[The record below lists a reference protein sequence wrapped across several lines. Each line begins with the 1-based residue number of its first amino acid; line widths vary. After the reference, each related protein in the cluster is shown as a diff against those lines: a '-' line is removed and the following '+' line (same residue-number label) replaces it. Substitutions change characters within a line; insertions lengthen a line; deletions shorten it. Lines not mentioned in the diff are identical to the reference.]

1 MVTLADVARHAGVSA
16 STVSYVLSGK
26 RSISAPTRERIQHS
40 IDALG
45 YRPHAGA
52 RALASSRTDILA
64 LMMPLRTGLYVPVM
78 MEIAMAVTTTARS
91 HGYDVLLLTGEE
103 GPEAVR
109 RVEGSA
115 IADAMIVMDVEL
127 DDPRL
132 PCLLA
137 AERPAV
143 LIGLPAATADAAG
156 DATDSAGLD
165 CVDLD
170 FEAAGARCV
179 QHLAGLGHTRI
190 AVLGEPP
197 AVYAR
202 GTGYAART
210 LTGLRA
216 AADAYGV
223 GLLHRPVDGTYAAVS
238 AAVTRVFEERP
249 GTTALVVQ
257 NEAAVEPLLAVL
269 RHQGRAVP
277 EDVSVVAICPDQVAV
292 HASVPLTAVSVPA
305 QEMGRLAVERLVARL
320 GGEPARGTELIVPRL
335 TERASTGRAAGAGG
349 VGTGPAT
356 GAVPAVPSGPAVP
369 AVPSGPAATPAGHA
383 AGPVAPSVPAA
394 PAKSRSAG
402 PTGTSAGPAGTAGG
416 SGATPAGPTSA
427 PAGPVASD
435 GSTQG
440 RRGRGGR

>member
-132 PCLLA
+132 PCLRE

-143 LIGLPAATADAAG
+143 LIGLPAASAD
-156 DATDSAGLD
+156 TVDSADSTVLD

-179 QHLAGLGHTRI
+179 EHLAGLGHTGI

-202 GTGYAART
+202 GTGFAART

-216 AADAYGV
+216 AAEAHGV
-223 GLLHRPVDGTYAAVS
+223 GLLHRPVEGTYAAVA
-238 AAVTRVFEERP
+238 AAVTRIFEERP

-257 NEAAVEPLLAVL
+257 NEAAVEPLLALL

-277 EDVSVVAICPDQVAV
+277 EDVSVAAICPDQVAV

-320 GGEPARGTELIVPRL
+320 RGEAARGTELIAPLL
-335 TERASTGRAAGAGG
+335 TERASTGPAAGATRAGASA
-349 VGTGPAT
+349 GTGT
-356 GAVPAVPSGPAVP
+356 GAA
-369 AVPSGPAATPAGHA
+369 
-383 AGPVAPSVPAA
+383 
-394 PAKSRSAG
+394 
-402 PTGTSAGPAGTAGG
+402 
-416 SGATPAGPTSA
+416 SGAEPAESQG
-427 PAGPVASD
+427 AS
-435 GSTQG
+435 TEG
-440 RRGRGGR
+440 RRGHGGR

>member
-64 LMMPLRTGLYVPVM
+64 LMMPLRTGLYMPVM
-78 MEIAMAVTTTARS
+78 MEIAMAVTTAARS

-115 IADAMIVMDVEL
+115 IADGMIVMDVEL

-132 PCLLA
+132 PCLRE

-143 LIGLPAATADAAG
+143 LIGLPAETVGSSETADAAG
-156 DATDSAGLD
+156 EAGEAELTDMADPDGLD

-179 QHLAGLGHTRI
+179 EHLAGLGHTGI
-190 AVLGEPP
+190 AVIGEPP
-197 AVYAR
+197 AVYER
-202 GTGYAART
+202 GTGFAART

-216 AADAYGV
+216 AADAHGV
-223 GLLHRPVDGTYAAVS
+223 GLLHRPVDGTYAAVA

-257 NEAAVEPLLAVL
+257 NEAAVEPLLALL

-320 GGEPARGTELIVPRL
+320 GGEAARGTELIAPRL
-335 TERASTGRAAGAGG
+335 TERASTGPAASTRPAAGAG
-349 VGTGPAT
+349 
-356 GAVPAVPSGPAVP
+356 
-369 AVPSGPAATPAGHA
+369 PAAGAQLVA
-383 AGPVAPSVPAA
+383 AGTTAP
-394 PAKSRSAG
+394 SRSAALDPSASPAAQPTPTDSTG
-402 PTGTSAGPAGTAGG
+402 PTDSTDPAD
-416 SGATPAGPTSA
+416 SIE
-427 PAGPVASD
+427 
-435 GSTQG
+435 G
-440 RRGRGGR
+440 RRGHGGR

>member
-115 IADAMIVMDVEL
+115 IADAMIVMDVGL

-132 PCLLA
+132 PCLQE

-143 LIGLPAATADAAG
+143 LIGLPTESAEDAD
-156 DATDSAGLD
+156 TAGLE

-179 QHLAGLGHTRI
+179 EHLAGLGHTGV

-197 AVYAR
+197 AVYER
-202 GTGYAART
+202 GTGFAART

-216 AADAYGV
+216 AAATRGV
-223 GLLHRPVDGTYAAVS
+223 GLLHRPVDGTYAAVA

-257 NEAAVEPLLAVL
+257 NEAAVEPLLALL

-305 QEMGRLAVERLVARL
+305 QEMGRLAVERLVGRL
-320 GGEPARGTELIVPRL
+320 AGEAPRGTELIPPLL
-335 TERASTGRAAGAGG
+335 TARASTG
-349 VGTGPAT
+349 PA
-356 GAVPAVPSGPAVP
+356 PSGPAF
-369 AVPSGPAATPAGHA
+369 T
-383 AGPVAPSVPAA
+383 
-394 PAKSRSAG
+394 
-402 PTGTSAGPAGTAGG
+402 
-416 SGATPAGPTSA
+416 GPTS
-427 PAGPVASD
+427 
-435 GSTQG
+435 GSTLPG
-440 RRGRGGR
+440 PRVSGSAPTEERRGRGGH